1 MVTVTPYNAAASS
14 MQKTADG
21 HLAVFFEDGS
31 IGNAEKDG
39 CYALNCV
46 VISKELIEAKQ
57 TDLYTAKIISAG
69 VTDGSAP
76 WATGAGYGGSGW
88 TNSFTTTDKSGVAS
102 MVVST
107 THTAFN
113 REGNG
118 TQRVLCIRPSAAN
131 ATDVITITAPKG
143 YIIKG
148 YTITGYNKASGETYT
163 LTAADGTTKEL
174 TGGSANAQT
183 LTVNNIYK
191 DETTFSFKSNS
202 STNNS
207 WAHVTQLHIE
217 LAQEYS
223 VTLHPVNGPSD
234 EGDHK
239 SYATLYV
246 PFDLQQTDNKTK
258 AYYVSEVMENGRA
271 RLLPVGD
278 DGRQIHHRT
287 AVVLINESG
296 AEHVSFAVTSDL
308 LQIISES
315 DNKLKGTLEGR
326 ELDLR
331 NSANN
336 SLYTLGRRRY
346 NLAETGQTPDWSPW
360 VAGFYKTNTILN
372 LAANRAYL
380 DTTVPPDTS
389 GSSRGFDFLLDDDGT
404 TGIAL
409 PLPSPEGKGG
419 SSAFPQEG
427 TAFYTLDGRR
437 VSGTPTAKGIY
448 VKNGQKYVIK

>member
-1 MVTVTPYNAAASS
+1 

-57 TDLYTAKIISAG
+57 TDLYTAKIISIGDGGSLPDVIWGDVGSGNWSKRLTTKSTTGIAG
-69 VTDGSAP
+69 VEVSAEH
-76 WATGAGYGGSGW
+76 Y
-88 TNSFTTTDKSGVAS
+88 
-102 MVVST
+102 
-107 THTAFN
+107 AFN
-113 REGNG
+113 RESNS
-118 TQRVLCIRPSAAN
+118 TQRVLCVRPSAAN
-131 ATDVITITAPKG
+131 ATDVITITAPAG
-143 YIIKG
+143 YIIKS
-148 YTITGYNKASGETYT
+148 YTITGYNKTSGETYT
-163 LTAADGTTKEL
+163 LIAANETIKNL
-174 TGGSANAQT
+174 TGGSAQT
-183 LTVNNIYK
+183 LIVDDIYK
-191 DETTFSFKSNS
+191 DATTFSFKSNS
-202 STNNS
+202 SSNSS
-207 WAHVTQLHIE
+207 WAHITQFHVE
-217 LAQEYS
+217 LAKEYS
-223 VTLHPVNGPSD
+223 VELHQVNTGGS
-234 EGDHK
+234 GDQK

-246 PFDLQQTDNKTK
+246 PFDLIQTDNKTK

-360 VAGFYKTNTILN
+360 VAGFYKTNTVLS
-372 LAANRAYL
+372 LGANRAYL
-380 DTTVPPDTS
+380 DTTVPPDNS